1 MKSTQNFALI
11 NKEIKNLKHLFN
23 LKEFSKAEKITRDL
37 IKKFPKYS
45 ILYNYLGLFLFQEKK
60 INEAIRSFKKGIKNE
75 PKFIQSYLSLANLY
89 KNTKKKDLAIKW
101 YYKAIKINP
110 KNPEPYNN
118 LGNLYRSENT
128 FSSESSLKKAIKIYK
143 KGIKIKNNPQEHLLY
158 VNLGTAYKSLG
169 KIKEAE
175 SYFKRSIKVKPNF
188 FFAHRYLGLVKK
200 WKKEDENLL
209 HLKEAFLNFN
219 NDSEVKR
226 ELAFTLGKA
235 YDDIK
240 NFDEAIKFF
249 KEGNRIARSSYKY
262 SINDEK
268 DFHDKI
274 KSNFDLFK
282 HLGKNNTLISKAI
295 KTKPIFIIGMPRSGT
310 TLVEQ
315 ILGSHSKVFAAGEI
329 TLLGDLINKF
339 LYVYNENI
347 SNESKFVLN
356 NKLIIKIK
364 KLYIREVLKISKK
377 TSIITNKYPLNF
389 KWIGL
394 IKLIFPESKVIHTI
408 RNPKDICFSIY
419 KNYFPSSGM
428 KFSNSMDDILQFY
441 DLYDDI
447 MAYWHTVLPGFV
459 YDFKYENLI
468 NKPKT
473 EIEKLLNYL
482 NLNWDNKCMNFYK
495 NKRAVDTLSD
505 TQVRMPL
512 YNSSINYWKSYSK
525 HLPEK
530 FKSLKD

>member
-188 FFAHRYLGLVKK
+188 FFAHRYLGLLKK

-209 HLKEAFLNFN
+209 HLIEAFLNFN
-219 NDSEVKR
+219 NDSEVK
-226 ELAFTLGKA
+226 
-235 YDDIK
+235 
-240 NFDEAIKFF
+240 
-249 KEGNRIARSSYKY
+249 
-262 SINDEK
+262 
-268 DFHDKI
+268 
-274 KSNFDLFK
+274 
-282 HLGKNNTLISKAI
+282 
-295 KTKPIFIIGMPRSGT
+295 
-310 TLVEQ
+310 
-315 ILGSHSKVFAAGEI
+315 
-329 TLLGDLINKF
+329 
-339 LYVYNENI
+339 
-347 SNESKFVLN
+347 
-356 NKLIIKIK
+356 
-364 KLYIREVLKISKK
+364 
-377 TSIITNKYPLNF
+377 
-389 KWIGL
+389 
-394 IKLIFPESKVIHTI
+394 
-408 RNPKDICFSIY
+408 
-419 KNYFPSSGM
+419 
-428 KFSNSMDDILQFY
+428 
-441 DLYDDI
+441 
-447 MAYWHTVLPGFV
+447 
-459 YDFKYENLI
+459 
-468 NKPKT
+468 
-473 EIEKLLNYL
+473 
-482 NLNWDNKCMNFYK
+482 
-495 NKRAVDTLSD
+495 
-505 TQVRMPL
+505 
-512 YNSSINYWKSYSK
+512 
-525 HLPEK
+525 
-530 FKSLKD
+530 